1 MKHTI
6 FFISIFS
13 FLFISN
19 NSFAQD
25 FYAVPFL
32 SFPVSPFT
40 TSMGATGSSLPS
52 DDPYGFLLN
61 PAQLGNISQTT
72 NLSFAF
78 YPVSSKLW
86 GFDAYTIN
94 SLALNLGYNF
104 KDDLNFP
111 LSIGLG
117 YSRSSFSFGDY
128 WDQDDIYSTLS
139 LGVGI
144 DYYIQFNAGISLKHI
159 YSKLADHPVANEV
172 GSAEATIN
180 AFDFG
185 LLLNVPIL
193 KTNDPDFEI
202 NLFDD
207 NPLYPTLNFSLGY
220 SQLNIG
226 DEIYYID
233 PEQADPLPRQARLGY
248 GLALGFNL
256 QLEQRTIKA
265 LGLDFT
271 VDAQDILIERELFV
285 APDGDSTVVLA
296 STDYQS
302 FLGDI
307 DIAKNIFMI
316 EGSED
321 VAAKVGVGI
330 ELFEILTFRIGN
342 INGANYDDLK
352 TYGLELKSDG
362 LLKLIASDENPGLS
376 YIADHF
382 GLRFSYANYKAYSK
396 TDLFGISLFVK
407 NFNSIF

>member
-6 FFISIFS
+6 FFIIIFS

-19 NSFAQD
+19 NSFSQD

-78 YPVSSKLW
+78 YPGSSELW
-86 GFDAYTIN
+86 GLEGYNFNT
-94 SLALNLGYNF
+94 LALNLGYNF
-104 KDDLNFP
+104 NEKINFP
-111 LSIGLG
+111 VSIGLG
-117 YSRSSFSFGDY
+117 YARTNYSIEYWGIQNDVYSTFSFG
-128 WDQDDIYSTLS
+128 I
-139 LGVGI
+139 GI
-144 DYYIQFNAGISLKHI
+144 DYGVQFNAGFSLKHI
-159 YSKLADHPVANEV
+159 SSTLKSTVSEIQD
-172 GSAEATIN
+172 GSASKN

-316 EGSED
+316 EGSKD

-330 ELFEILTFRIGN
+330 ELFEILTFRTGN

-362 LLKLIASDENPGLS
+362 FLKLIASDEDPDLGF
-376 YIADHF
+376 IADHF
-382 GLRFSYANYKAYSK
+382 GLRFSYSNYYVAKGMD
-396 TDLFGISLFVK
+396 TDYFGISLFVK